1 MKISTLAVAILITAA
16 APALLAS
23 TAAER
28 EYQRG
33 FNDCSHGRYD
43 QNQHGESYKK
53 GCRAAEDGQKAK
65 ANAPAGNHGSTAAE
79 REYQR
84 GFNDCSHGRYDQN
97 QHGESYKKG
106 CRAAED
112 GQKSG
117 APSAKQAPAATSG
130 ASKVKLSDLKGMDS
144 IKAFDVMTARGFKS
158 VDSLTAGE
166 TIYGT
171 YYNAKTH
178 QCVQLTTAHDRVESI
193 DDVPSHPQCR

>member
-1 MKISTLAVAILITAA
+1 MKISTLAVAILIAAA
-16 APALLAS
+16 APAVLAS

-33 FNDCSHGRYD
+33 YNDCSHGRYD
-43 QNQHGESYKK
+43 QDRHGESYKK
-53 GCRAAEDGQKAK
+53 GCRAAEDGQKQQ
-65 ANAPAGNHGSTAAE
+65 S
-79 REYQR
+79 
-84 GFNDCSHGRYDQN
+84 
-97 QHGESYKKG
+97 
-106 CRAAED
+106 
-112 GQKSG
+112 
-117 APSAKQAPAATSG
+117 PSAKHESATTKP
-130 ASKVKLSDLKGMDS
+130 ASKVKISDLKGMDS

-178 QCVQLTTAHDRVESI
+178 QCVQLTSAHDRVKEI